1 MDQPQQNLS
10 QHQQEEEEEEEESQ
24 EEEEEEEGE
33 GESEPEAEADTDQ
46 EKEEALP
53 SDEPPPSTQTDDPP
67 VPDPPFD
74 PSRMIGIIRRKS
86 LIKELAAMYH
96 AECLSYCQELLELQR
111 KGDEPLV
118 DLKHP
123 EDLKK
128 DAIRPPKRLK
138 KTARH

>member
-1 MDQPQQNLS
+1 MDQPQQNLA
-10 QHQQEEEEEEEESQ
+10 QHQEEEEEEDLGL
-24 EEEEEEEGE
+24 EEEEEESSQQEEQEEGE

-46 EKEEALP
+46 EEEEALP

-111 KGDEPLV
+111 KGDEVRCQYLF
-118 DLKHP
+118 LCF
-123 EDLKK
+123 LCL
-128 DAIRPPKRLK
+128 ILLI
-138 KTARH
+138 